1 MPLASKGWAP
11 QLYDTLTRTLKPL
24 QPEDGKTFRMYCCG
38 PTVYGPS
45 HIGNF
50 RTFILQ
56 DVLRR
61 TLEVAGYEVMHVRN
75 LTDIDDKT
83 IAGAKEAGMPLKD
96 FTQQWI
102 VKFHEDCEKLNL
114 LKPHQE
120 PRATD
125 YIPQQVEMIQK
136 LLDNGY
142 AYQGG
147 DGSIYFKV
155 SSYDQYGRLSQLDKR
170 ELKTQAI
177 TSGGAANLADEYD
190 RDHVADFAL
199 WKAEKD
205 DDAVVG
211 AVWHGPKVNGEPV
224 RGRPG
229 WHIECS
235 AMIDA
240 VFEGNLP
247 IELHGGAV
255 DLIFPHH
262 ENEIA
267 QSACAHGEPGNPLAK
282 IWFHPAHLI
291 VDGKKM
297 SKSLGNYYTLK
308 DYSEQFMEIDD
319 AVRIALVSSNYRQQ
333 FNVTKNVIKTAFSAL
348 EKVSI
353 YVQFLNKS
361 KGEKEVQLH
370 ADSFWFQAPEKSDL
384 FGNYQQAFNSLC
396 DDLNISECLGEIFT
410 VINHNKNRRFSK
422 EQAISESKGL
432 RKIYWT
438 LGIKL
443 GRFGKLR
450 LSPGI
455 IIRNAIVRL
464 RALDNANYKG
474 ADIAKQAIE
483 AEGWKLDD
491 TKQKDGSIESK
502 LTSPEGEIYNLPS
515 IKIRQLA
522 EERSKAKQAKDWV
535 KADKLRD
542 QIHAAGWQILDHKDD
557 YDLEKL

>member
-1 MPLASKGWAP
+1 M
-11 QLYDTLTRTLKPL
+11 QLYDTLTRTLKSL

-61 TLEVAGYEVMHVRN
+61 TLEVAGYEVNHVRN
-75 LTDIDDKT
+75 ITDIDDKT

-102 VKFHEDCEKLNL
+102 DKFREDCAKLNL
-114 LKPHQE
+114 LEPHQE
-120 PRATD
+120 PKATD

-155 SSYDQYGRLSQLDKR
+155 SSYDKYGRLSQLDKR
-170 ELKTQAI
+170 ELQTQAI

-199 WKAEKD
+199 WKAEKE
-205 DDAVVG
+205 DDAEVD
-211 AVWHGPKVNGEPV
+211 AVWDGPKVNGEPV

-240 VFEGNLP
+240 VFEGDLP
-247 IELHGGAV
+247 IDLHGGAV

-267 QSACAHGEPGNPLAK
+267 QSACAHGDPGNPLAK

-291 VDGKKM
+291 VEGKKM
-297 SKSLGNYYTLK
+297 SKSLGNLFTLDDVIAK
-308 DYSEQFMEIDD
+308 GYSPMILRYSLISGHYRQPLNFTFNGLN
-319 AVRIALVSSNYRQQ
+319 AAGSALV
-333 FNVTKNVIKTAFSAL
+333 KL
-348 EKVSI
+348 EKTVEPI
-353 YVQFLNKS
+353 LQKRKITPNEF
-361 KGEKEVQLH
+361 E
-370 ADSFWFQAPEKSDL
+370 
-384 FGNYQQAFNSLC
+384 SLYK
-396 DDLNISECLGEIFT
+396 DKMALNISSMFGMAWNHLTYDLNTPKCLGEIFA
-410 VINHNKNRRFSK
+410 
-422 EQAISESKGL
+422 AI
-432 RKIYWT
+432 
-438 LGIKL
+438 
-443 GRFGKLR
+443 GKLDEEGLALELAG
-450 LSPGI
+450 LSRVLYVLGLKLFTKDRSSVAAP
-455 IIRNAIVRL
+455 NDVR
-464 RALDNANYKG
+464 K
-474 ADIAKQAIE
+474 
-483 AEGWKLDD
+483 
-491 TKQKDGSIESK
+491 
-502 LTSPEGEIYNLPS
+502 
-515 IKIRQLA
+515 LA
-522 EERSKAKQAKDWV
+522 EERVAARKAGDWA

-542 QIHAAGWQILDHKDD
+542 QIHASGWQVKDSKD
-557 YDLEKL
+557 GYALEKL